1 MAKKRKKKNKERNY
15 DFFNIEQ
22 AAKLGKVGGNSKQR
36 LDLIKAQMIPL
47 QDLAYQR
54 IEELRAND
62 AADFSKAYL
71 DAVDKIPKRNSGKI
85 FDLEA
90 AKSFKE
96 LSTELTRIQK
106 FISEADS
113 KTEIADINREFA
125 MHRENWK
132 GEFGN
137 DWKATHGESYN
148 TARID
153 EEQAKAMFSIYRQ
166 LERDF
171 GYLAIKGP
179 GGFGSDNLIYMVADY
194 VIENDARGQFT
205 DTDPQFSFI
214 KKIEEKLTQFQDLR
228 DKQAEEEYVTGDV
241 DTDLLNKAGT
251 IAINR
256 RAVDVLNSWLF

>member
-1 MAKKRKKKNKERNY
+1 MAKRKKKNKQKNY
-15 DFFNIEQ
+15 DFFNIEE

-36 LDLIKAQMIPL
+36 LDLIKAQILPL
-47 QDLAYQR
+47 QGLAYER
-54 IEELRAND
+54 IEKLQAD
-62 AADFSKAYL
+62 GAAEFSKAYL
-71 DAVDKIPKRNSGKI
+71 DAIDKIPKRNSGKI

-113 KTEIADINREFA
+113 KSEIADINKEFA

-153 EEQAKAMFSIYRQ
+153 EEQAKAMFSVYRE
-166 LERDF
+166 LERQF

-194 VIENDARGQFT
+194 VIENGARGQFT
-205 DTDPQFSFI
+205 DTDSQFAF
-214 KKIEEKLTQFQDLR
+214 KEEIEKKLTNFKKLR
-228 DKQAEEEYVTGDV
+228 EKEAQEEYATGDV
-241 DTDLLNKAGT
+241 DTDLLNKAGDIT
-251 IAINR
+251 INR

>member
-1 MAKKRKKKNKERNY
+1 MAKRKKKNKQKNY
-15 DFFNIEQ
+15 DFFNIEE

-36 LDLIKAQMIPL
+36 LDLIKAQILPL

-54 IEELRAND
+54 IEKLQAD
-62 AADFSKAYL
+62 GAAEFSKAYL
-71 DAVDKIPKRNSGKI
+71 DAVDKIPRRNSGKI

-106 FISEADS
+106 FVSEADS
-113 KTEIADINREFA
+113 KLEIADINKEFA

-137 DWKATHGESYN
+137 DWKATHGEAYN

-153 EEQAKAMFSIYRQ
+153 EEQAKAMFSIYRE
-166 LERDF
+166 LERNF

-194 VIENDARGQFT
+194 VVENDARGQFT
-205 DTDPQFSFI
+205 DTDPQFSFTQD
-214 KKIEEKLTQFQDLR
+214 IEKKLTEFRKLR
-228 DKQAEEEYVTGDV
+228 EKEAQEEYATGDI

-251 IAINR
+251 ISINR